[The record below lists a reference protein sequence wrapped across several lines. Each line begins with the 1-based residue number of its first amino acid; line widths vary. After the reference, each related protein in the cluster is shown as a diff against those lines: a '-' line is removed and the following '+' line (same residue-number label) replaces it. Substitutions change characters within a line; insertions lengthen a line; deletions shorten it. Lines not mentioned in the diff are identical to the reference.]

1 MDFMAEKVYFSGPD
15 RPSTIKNS
23 ILMEGQIFD
32 FWGDFT
38 GKPLRTLL
46 EHFLNNLD
54 FSLKVSTKTLLP
66 PYFNHFVS
74 TNKGFLCNINVV
86 LMELTR
92 GFVSGHSM
100 GPNPKTQ
107 VGSLN
112 SRVGYS

>member
-1 MDFMAEKVYFSGPD
+1 MAETVYFCGPD
-15 RPSTIKNS
+15 RPSTIKKS

-38 GKPLRTLL
+38 GKPLRTLTFL
-46 EHFLNNLD
+46 ERFLNNLD
-54 FSLKVSTKTLLP
+54 FSLKISTKTLLP

-74 TNKGFLCNINVV
+74 TNKGFLCNINAV

-107 VGSLN
+107 VGSL
-112 SRVGYS
+112 RDRFFH